1 MTQFVRDKV
10 CGFMTS
16 PILKKFVGVN
26 LVVSSISNMKHMC
39 GVYHSNF
46 DISVVC
52 AVTTLKGD
60 LRPYFVVVQP
70 RISINK
76 Y

>member
-1 MTQFVRDKV
+1 MTQFVGDKV
-10 CGFMTS
+10 CGFHDIS
-16 PILKKFVGVN
+16 NIKIFAGVN

-39 GVYHSNF
+39 DVYHSNF

-52 AVTTLKGD
+52 AVTALKGH

-70 RISINK
+70 QISIDK